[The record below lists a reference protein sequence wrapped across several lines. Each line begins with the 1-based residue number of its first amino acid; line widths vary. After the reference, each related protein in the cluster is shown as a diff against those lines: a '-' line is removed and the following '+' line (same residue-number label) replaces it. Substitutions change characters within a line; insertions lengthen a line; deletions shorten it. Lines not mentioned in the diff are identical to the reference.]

1 MSDAAP
7 GETELTRRL
16 AYRIDADDRLCRVN
30 RDWQDFAR
38 ENGASRALAEGA
50 LGTLLWSHIEGDSIR
65 EIYRLLTNRARQGR
79 PVSFTYRCDSPVER
93 RTFLMSI
100 RAGEEQCVDFQ
111 SDLIRL
117 ESRPAVRLLESN
129 QPRGEGFVRVC
140 AWCQR
145 VAVSPEVWLEVED
158 AVNRLDLLQAENL
171 PALTHGMCQACGAR
185 IMLILG
191 R

>member
-1 MSDAAP
+1 MSNPATRDADY
-7 GETELTRRL
+7 TRRL
-16 AYRIDADDRLCRVN
+16 AYRIDASDRLCRVN

-38 ENGASRALAEGA
+38 ENGASPSLAEGA
-50 LGTLLWSHIEGDSIR
+50 LGTILWSHIEGDSIR
-65 EIYRLLTNRARQGR
+65 EIYRLLTLRARQGR
-79 PVSFTYRCDSPVER
+79 SMSFTYRCDSPVER

-111 SDLIRL
+111 SDLISM

-129 QPRGEGFVRVC
+129 HPRGEGFVRVC

-145 VAVSPEVWLEVED
+145 VAVGPEEWLEVED
-158 AVNRLDLLQAENL
+158 AVNRLGLLQAESL
-171 PALTHGMCQACGAR
+171 PALTHGMCQACGTR
-185 IMLILG
+185 ITQILW